1 MKRVF
6 LILSLVLVLAGCKFQ
21 TDIKLDAIVDIPLH
35 PTEEIVAESTDAE
48 TEAPTDEKIPT
59 EAPTEK
65 PKSGGNSTQKP
76 SGGKKPSNDSTK
88 ETKPKDNKPAATE
101 PATQPP
107 TDPPTEPPA
116 EIITQPPTEAPTQPP
131 AYDPSGYSP
140 GSRDR
145 SIADAVNAQREA
157 AGQTSLKLDTRLCGI
172 ASVRAREAARV
183 WSQNR
188 PDGSAWITV
197 MNEYGYSY
205 AAAAQNLYFGTGSAE
220 SIVSKWMSAETQKGN
235 ILMEG
240 ACVIGVGSYTADDGL
255 TYVAAII
262 AG

>member
-6 LILSLVLVLAGCKFQ
+6 LILCLALMLTGCKVQ
-21 TDIKLDAIVDIPLH
+21 TDIQLDSIVDIPLH
-35 PTEEIVAESTDAE
+35 PTEETVSEPTAAE
-48 TEAPTDEKIPT
+48 TEAPTAGTIPT

-65 PKSGGNSTQKP
+65 SKSGGNSAQKP
-76 SGGKKPSNDSTK
+76 SGGNKPSKDSTK
-88 ETKPKDNKPAATE
+88 ETKPKENKPAATE

-107 TDPPTEPPA
+107 TEPPTEPPA
-116 EIITQPPTEAPTQPP
+116 ELITQPPTEAPTQPP
-131 AYDPSGYSP
+131 VYDPSGYSP

-145 SIADAVNAQREA
+145 SVADAVNAQRDA
-157 AGQTSLKLDTRLCGI
+157 AGLAPLTLDTRLCGI
-172 ASVRAREAARV
+172 ASVRAREASRV

-188 PDGSAWITV
+188 PDGSSWITV
-197 MNEYGYSY
+197 LHEYGYGYSC
-205 AAAAQNLYFGTGSAE
+205 AAQNLYFGTGSAE

-240 ACVIGVGSYTADDGL
+240 ASVIGVGSYTADDGL